1 MMLPVSDAELTA
13 IYNALDEQ
21 LDKDR
26 HYPDEADPATAT
38 AYSRVIELM
47 QSNKL
52 Y

>member
-1 MMLPVSDAELTA
+1 MMLPLTDAELTA

-26 HYPDEADPATAT
+26 QYPDEADPATGD

-47 QSNKL
+47 HSRGL